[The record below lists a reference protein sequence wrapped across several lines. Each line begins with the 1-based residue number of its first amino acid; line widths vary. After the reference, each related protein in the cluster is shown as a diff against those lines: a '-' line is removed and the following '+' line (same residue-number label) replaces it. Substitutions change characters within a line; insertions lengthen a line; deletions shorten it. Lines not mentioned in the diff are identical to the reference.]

1 MITIKH
7 KSKAKLTLVGAGP
20 GDPELI
26 TIKGIKAL
34 IEAKVVLYDALVHP
48 DLLEYSNG
56 EKIFVGKRY
65 QQHSFSQDE
74 INLLIVKKAL
84 EKGEVVRLKGGDPFV
99 FGRGYEEIEFAK
111 QFGIKSAVV
120 PGISSATGLT
130 ALQKIP
136 LTIRGMNESFWV
148 ITGTNSL
155 HQLSNDLIQASKTSA
170 TIVILM
176 GVSKLKQIVEVFK
189 AIGKEDM
196 PVALIQNG
204 SLKNEKV
211 VLGKIENIQQKVI
224 DNKLSSPAII
234 VVGENVK
241 LHPSFITQNLKKE
254 IEKHYL
260 LN

>member
-1 MITIKH
+1 MITTKH
-7 KSKAKLTLVGAGP
+7 KIKAKLTLIGAGP

-48 DLLEYSNG
+48 DLLEYTNG
-56 EKIFVGKRY
+56 EKIFVGKRF
-65 QQHSFSQDE
+65 QHHSFSQDE
-74 INLLIVKKAL
+74 INQLIVKKAF
-84 EKGEVVRLKGGDPFV
+84 EKGHVVRLKGGDPFI

-111 QFGIKSAVV
+111 QFGIESVVV

-130 ALQKIP
+130 TLQKIP

-148 ITGTNSL
+148 ITGTNSS

-176 GVSKLKQIVEVFK
+176 GVSKLYQIIEVFK
-189 AIGKEDM
+189 SLGKKDL
-196 PVALIQNG
+196 PVAVIQNG
-204 SLKNEKV
+204 SLENEKV
-211 VLGKIENIQQKVI
+211 VLGKIENIQEKVVSNQI
-224 DNKLSSPAII
+224 SSPAII

-241 LHPSFITQNLKKE
+241 LHPSFIQEELKQE